1 MDEHEIIIE
10 WAGPFDYQ
18 EVIDK
23 MKDGGKNPEYDGN
36 DYGLYQIY
44 GKHILCGSDTL
55 LYIGKATQETFSIR
69 FRDHRKWWLADEEEI
84 QVYLGRVYDPQK
96 HSKSDKW
103 KSWEHDIDLAERIL
117 IYKYS
122 PNYNNTGIGDKPSLS
137 PFKKIRLV
145 HAGNM
150 HRLKSEDNE
159 LDYL

>member
-1 MDEHEIIIE
+1 MDQHQIIIE
-10 WAGPFDYQ
+10 WAGPFNYQ

-55 LYIGKATQETFSIR
+55 LYIGKVTQETYSNR
-69 FRDHRKWWLADEEEI
+69 FKDHKKWWLANEEEI

-103 KSWEHDIDLAERIL
+103 KSWEHDIDLVERIL

-122 PNYNNTGIGDKPSLS
+122 PNYNNTGIGDKPSLL
-137 PFKKIRLV
+137 PFKKILLI
-145 HAGNM
+145 HEGNK
-150 HRLKSEDNE
+150 HKLEKEDNAPE
-159 LDYL
+159 DY